1 VLLWQ
6 ERSLLRQMFAT
17 CSYPEKAFGTIRY
30 KFGDHQTEESTEKAD
45 TDNWNSTGV
54 HLDYTSFDFVS

>member
-1 VLLWQ
+1 
-6 ERSLLRQMFAT
+6 MFAT